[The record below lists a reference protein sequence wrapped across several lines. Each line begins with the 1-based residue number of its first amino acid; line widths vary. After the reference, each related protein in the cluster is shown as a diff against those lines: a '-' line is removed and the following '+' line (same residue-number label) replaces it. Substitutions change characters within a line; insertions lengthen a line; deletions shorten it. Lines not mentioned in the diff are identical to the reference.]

1 MARFTTQY
9 VGVRLLAS
17 PLNSTKRELKHV
29 PTHHYIKV
37 KAISKQNHKT
47 TPFQKA
53 IYLAWHFLIR
63 LGSPNSQDPC
73 PSTPQFPNATPITR
87 FLHETSY
94 PLRNWW
100 LHIFCLWGCSQWLA
114 NILLCSRSQTRTA
127 SLSDRDYGVV
137 DRCRMEMRMMR
148 DLVFWVRVVMNED
161 EGLSKKAISIS

>member
-63 LGSPNSQDPC
+63 LGSPNIK
-73 PSTPQFPNATPITR
+73 TPNPK
-87 FLHETSY
+87 
-94 PLRNWW
+94 PL
-100 LHIFCLWGCSQWLA
+100 S
-114 NILLCSRSQTRTA
+114 LLPQNSQTQHPSPDSCMKHHIRFAIGDFIYFVCEDVVSGWPIYYSAADHKLEQLACQIETTA
-127 SLSDRDYGVV
+127 SWTGAGW
-137 DRCRMEMRMMR
+137 RC
-148 DLVFWVRVVMNED
+148 
-161 EGLSKKAISIS
+161 G